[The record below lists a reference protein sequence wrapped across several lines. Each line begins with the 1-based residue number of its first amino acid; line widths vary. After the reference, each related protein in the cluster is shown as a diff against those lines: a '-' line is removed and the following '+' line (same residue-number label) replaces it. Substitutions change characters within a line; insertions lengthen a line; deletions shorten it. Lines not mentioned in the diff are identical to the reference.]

1 MTELDLVRLE
11 RSGVDA
17 LMAQAEELSSRDRPG
32 LLEATA
38 PLRVAVHL
46 APEDPRPT
54 MLLADVL
61 RRLPPDHDDGEDARN
76 AAIAFALRAV
86 WLAPQ
91 DPDAHMVLAK
101 ACHRQH
107 WFRLSIQH
115 LQRSWELRPD
125 AETAFW
131 MAWMQSEIGV
141 LDESLEWLFRAR
153 DLDPGLPGLD
163 AEFGYAY
170 RVLRQPDEAEEAL
183 RQAVEKEPEDMY
195 PASNLVLLLVG
206 QRRDA
211 DAAAEADA
219 IEAAREPSADRLGVA
234 ALARW
239 LTGDRDAAEPL
250 LERIVTADRSSAVGT
265 WGTHAAD
272 LLAEIRWRGG
282 DVEEARKLLA
292 LSARG
297 YGLRWRRASEG
308 WGYRFDLCRIAALQ
322 GETESA
328 LAWLRDAID
337 FGWNDVAL
345 ARRDPMLD
353 GLRDEVHLAEMLD
366 EADARVSAMRESAGL
381 RGSG

>member
-1 MTELDLVRLE
+1 MAELDLVRLE

-17 LMAQAEELSSRDRPG
+17 LMAQAEELASRDRPG

-38 PLRVAVHL
+38 PLRVAVHV
-46 APEDPRPT
+46 APEDLRPT

-115 LQRSWELRPD
+115 LQRSWELRPG

-153 DLDPGLPGLD
+153 DLDPDLPGLD

-170 RVLRQPDEAEEAL
+170 RVLRQPDDAEDAL

-206 QRRDA
+206 QQRDA

-272 LLAEIRWRGG
+272 LLAEIRWR
-282 DVEEARKLLA
+282 VET
-292 LSARG
+292 S
-297 YGLRWRRASEG
+297 
-308 WGYRFDLCRIAALQ
+308 
-322 GETESA
+322 
-328 LAWLRDAID
+328 
-337 FGWNDVAL
+337 
-345 ARRDPMLD
+345 
-353 GLRDEVHLAEMLD
+353 
-366 EADARVSAMRESAGL
+366 RE
-381 RGSG
+381 RGSCSC

>member
-17 LMAQAEELSSRDRPG
+17 LMAEAEELASRDRPG

-38 PLRVAVHL
+38 PLRIAIHL

-54 MLLADVL
+54 MLLSDVL
-61 RRLPPDHDDGEDARN
+61 RRLPPDHDDGEDARS

-86 WLAPQ
+86 WLAPG
-91 DPDAHMVLAK
+91 DPDAHMALAR

-107 WFRLSIQH
+107 WFRLSIVH
-115 LQRSWELRPD
+115 LQRSWELRPS

-131 MAWMQSEIGV
+131 MAWMLNEIGD
-141 LDESLEWLFRAR
+141 LGESLDWLFRAR
-153 DLDPGLPGLD
+153 DLDPDLPGLD

-170 RVLRQPDEAEEAL
+170 RVLRQPEEAEKAL
-183 RQAVEKEPEDMY
+183 REAVRKEPEDMY

-206 QRRDA
+206 QQRDA
-211 DAAAEADA
+211 DAAAEVDA
-219 IEAAREPSADRLGVA
+219 IVAAPEPSADLLGVA
-234 ALARW
+234 ALGRW

-250 LERIVTADRSSAVGT
+250 LDRIVTANRSSAVGT

-272 LLAEIRWRGG
+272 LLAEIHWRRGN
-282 DVEEARKLLA
+282 VREARELLA
-292 LSARG
+292 ASASG

-353 GLRDEVHLAEMLD
+353 GLRAEVRLAEMLD
-366 EADARVSAMRESAGL
+366 EADARVSAMRESV
-381 RGSG
+381 RQRDS